1 MRSRNAQLR
10 FQLDTSV
17 KACVVRSY
25 HRCLSHGK
33 SRGRNEHAWILML
46 LTHNEIYFS
55 QLTCSFILLNLSRIC
70 EKANPHFLFFLHLSS
85 LKLCWYCL
93 NDVVWISYSFFRTP
107 FNWLLVNL
115 AIADITFAVFQVPN
129 HILTFTPS
137 DVTIGSALC
146 KVLTAGNVAWVGA
159 AAGTITLVV
168 IAFERYYTIRFP
180 VSGKG
185 KLTKNTVKVTE

>member
-1 MRSRNAQLR
+1 MP
-10 FQLDTSV
+10 
-17 KACVVRSY
+17 
-25 HRCLSHGK
+25 
-33 SRGRNEHAWILML
+33 
-46 LTHNEIYFS
+46 LTNSEIPFS
-55 QLTCSFILLNLSRIC
+55 QLICSFIILNLPPIR
-70 EKANPHFLFFLHLSS
+70 EKANPHFSFLFNLTS

-93 NDVVWISYSFFRTP
+93 NNIVWISYSFYRTP

-129 HILTFTPS
+129 RILTFTHP
-137 DVTIGSALC
+137 DGTIGSALC

-168 IAFERYYTIRFP
+168 IAFERYYTVRCP

-185 KLTKNTVKVTE
+185 KLTKNTVKVTEYKCDHNITVLKSSSEVYSLWVWAPPSEKEMPMNRQEAKV

>member
-1 MRSRNAQLR
+1 MSPEMR
-10 FQLDTSV
+10 
-17 KACVVRSY
+17 
-25 HRCLSHGK
+25 
-33 SRGRNEHAWILML
+33 ILVL
-46 LTHNEIYFS
+46 LTNKELYFS
-55 QLTCSFILLNLSRIC
+55 QLICSFILLYRLFVWKQILI
-70 EKANPHFLFFLHLSS
+70 FLFFLHLTS
-85 LKLCWYCL
+85 LKLCCCCL
-93 NDVVWISYSFFRTP
+93 NNIVWISYSFYRTP

-159 AAGTITLVV
+159 AAGSITLVV
-168 IAFERYYTIRFP
+168 IAFERYYTVRCP

-185 KLTKNTVKVTE
+185 KLTKNTLKVTE

>member
-1 MRSRNAQLR
+1 MSPEMR
-10 FQLDTSV
+10 
-17 KACVVRSY
+17 
-25 HRCLSHGK
+25 
-33 SRGRNEHAWILML
+33 ILVL
-46 LTHNEIYFS
+46 LTNKKLYFS
-55 QLTCSFILLNLSRIC
+55 QLICSFILLNLPPIRV
-70 EKANPHFLFFLHLSS
+70 KANPHFPFLLHLTS

-93 NDVVWISYSFFRTP
+93 NNIVWISYSFYRTP

-159 AAGTITLVV
+159 AAGSITLVV
-168 IAFERYYTIRFP
+168 IAFERYYTVRCP

-185 KLTKNTVKVTE
+185 KLTKNTLKVTE

>member
-1 MRSRNAQLR
+1 MSPEMR
-10 FQLDTSV
+10 
-17 KACVVRSY
+17 
-25 HRCLSHGK
+25 
-33 SRGRNEHAWILML
+33 ILVL
-46 LTHNEIYFS
+46 LTNKELYFS
-55 QLTCSFILLNLSRIC
+55 QLICSFILLYRLFVRKQILI
-70 EKANPHFLFFLHLSS
+70 FLFFLHLTS

-93 NDVVWISYSFFRTP
+93 NNIVWISYSFYRTP

-137 DVTIGSALC
+137 DGTIGSALC

-168 IAFERYYTIRFP
+168 IAFERYYTVRCP

-185 KLTKNTVKVTE
+185 KLTKNTLKVTE